1 MRTNEIKNE
10 VDEIKKWEENFFKK
24 SEKEYVFDFLQDKT
38 ISFGDSIYT
47 RKINIVESDK
57 NQSNLL
63 KIIVELNN
71 KSTPRSKEGKD

>member
-1 MRTNEIKNE
+1 MKLKNG
-10 VDEIKKWEENFFKK
+10 KKIFLKNQKK
-24 SEKEYVFDFLQDKT
+24 NTYLIFSKTKQYLLAIVFILV
-38 ISFGDSIYT
+38 
-47 RKINIVESDK
+47 KINIVESDK